1 MMSLLREWGFPVG
14 LLLVWTIAAAFTL
27 HALNGMRSTLQSTLV
42 PSQPTQVVRQP
53 VAAGAVN
60 AAPAS

>member
-14 LLLVWTIAAAFTL
+14 LLLVWTMAAAFTL
-27 HALNGMRSTLQSTLV
+27 HALGDMQSTQV
-42 PSQPTQVVRQP
+42 PSQSTQVVRQP
-53 VAAGAVN
+53 AAARALN

>member
-1 MMSLLREWGFPVG
+1 MMSVLREWGFPVG

-27 HALNGMRSTLQSTLV
+27 HALIGMQSTLQSTQV
-42 PSQPTQVVRQP
+42 PPQSMQVVRQP
-53 VAAGAVN
+53 AAAGAVN